1 MGLARRCALT
11 PDGTEMH
18 LNSNFSA
25 GQILWTLN
33 FAAQLV
39 LLVVLLGRDRIKRF
53 PCFTAGIGLM
63 ALRLLIEELLA
74 GRMAK
79 LPFEE
84 LVLALADVSA
94 IVGLLVVV
102 EVARR
107 AFAGASRN
115 HWIVNTVG
123 LVLVACGVLKV
134 LGPWPAMKDL
144 ALDTLLGKL
153 KFMQLVA
160 VKGETLVALL
170 TLGVGVLVVFFGRRF
185 KAGWRSHTQQ
195 IAIGL
200 STVAMAMLTAQTA
213 VQYIVRT
220 VHPQSK
226 EEYDRVV
233 GLISKLMNGDR
244 VVYIAMLLWWI
255 IWLWLDDPRTQA
267 AETAAT
273 ETVEPEAAK
282 E

>member
-1 MGLARRCALT
+1 
-11 PDGTEMH
+11 MH

-39 LLVVLLGRDRIKRF
+39 LLVVLLGRDRMKRF

-79 LPFEE
+79 LPFES
-84 LVLALADVSA
+84 LVLTLADLNA

-107 AFAGASRN
+107 AFAGAPRN
-115 HWIVNTVG
+115 LWIANTVG
-123 LVLVACGVLKV
+123 LAVVAGGVLKV
-134 LGPWPAMKDL
+134 QGHWPAMKDL

-153 KFMQLVA
+153 RLMQLVA
-160 VKGETLVALL
+160 VKGETLVAVL
-170 TLGVGVLVVFFGRRF
+170 TLGVGVLVVLFGRRF
-185 KAGWRSHTQQ
+185 KAGWRSHTQK

-200 STVAMAMLTAQTA
+200 STVAMATLTAQTA
-213 VQYIVRT
+213 VQAIYRSARPEAQADVQRLI
-220 VHPQSK
+220 
-226 EEYDRVV
+226 
-233 GLISKLMNGDR
+233 GLIGKLMNGDR
-244 VVYIAMLLWWI
+244 VVYIAVLLWWI
-255 IWLWLDDPRTQA
+255 IWLWLDEPGTQA
-267 AETAAT
+267 AETA
-273 ETVEPEAAK
+273 VEPEATGA
-282 E
+282 

>member
-1 MGLARRCALT
+1 MGLARLYALT
-11 PDGTEMH
+11 QDGTEMH
-18 LNSNFSA
+18 LNFNFTA

-39 LLVVLLGRDRIKRF
+39 LLVVLLGRDRMRRY

-84 LVLALADVSA
+84 LVLALADVSVF
-94 IVGLLVVV
+94 VGLLVVV

-115 HWIVNTVG
+115 LWIVNTVG
-123 LVLVACGVLKV
+123 LMLVACGVLKV
-134 LGPWPAMKDL
+134 LGPWPAVKDL

-160 VKGETLVALL
+160 VKGETLVAML
-170 TLGVGVLVVFFGRRF
+170 TLGVGVLVMFFGRRF

-195 IAIGL
+195 IVIGL
-200 STVAMAMLTAQTA
+200 STVAIALLATQTA
-213 VQYIVRT
+213 VQAIYRLARPETQADVQRL
-220 VHPQSK
+220 
-226 EEYDRVV
+226 V
-233 GLISKLMNGDR
+233 GLIGKLMNGDR
-244 VVYIAMLLWWI
+244 AVYIAVLIWWI
-255 IWLWLDDPRTQA
+255 IWLWLDEPGTQA
-267 AETAAT
+267 AETAS
-273 ETVEPEAAK
+273 EPEVGG

>member
-1 MGLARRCALT
+1 MGPARLYALT
-11 PDGTEMH
+11 PDGAEMH
-18 LNSNFSA
+18 LNFNFTA

-39 LLVVLLGRDRIKRF
+39 LLVVLLGRDRMRRY
-53 PCFTAGIGLM
+53 PCFTAGIGVM

-79 LPFEE
+79 VPFEG
-84 LVLALADVSA
+84 LILALADVSA

-115 HWIVNTVG
+115 LWIVNTVG
-123 LVLVACGVLKV
+123 LVLVACGVLRV
-134 LGPWPAMKDL
+134 LGPWPAMKDM
-144 ALDTLLGKL
+144 ALNTLLGKL
-153 KFMQLVA
+153 KFMQFVA

-200 STVAMAMLTAQTA
+200 STVAIALLTTQAA
-213 VQYIVRT
+213 VQAIYRSA
-220 VHPQSK
+220 HPQTQA
-226 EEYDRVV
+226 DIQRLI
-233 GLISKLMNGDR
+233 GLIGKLMNGDR
-244 VVYIAMLLWWI
+244 AVYVGTLLWWI
-255 IWLWLDDPRTQA
+255 VWLWLDEPGTKA
-267 AETAAT
+267 AAT
-273 ETVEPEAAK
+273 AVEPEAT
-282 E
+282 EE

>member
-1 MGLARRCALT
+1 
-11 PDGTEMH
+11 MH

-39 LLVVLLGRDRIKRF
+39 LLVVLLGRDRMRRY
-53 PCFTAGIGLM
+53 PCFTAAIGLM
-63 ALRLLIEELLA
+63 ALRLLTEELLA

-115 HWIVNTVG
+115 LWIVNTVG
-123 LVLVACGVLKV
+123 LVLVACGVLRV
-134 LGPWPAMKDL
+134 LGPWPAVKDL
-144 ALDTLLGKL
+144 ALNTLLGKL

-170 TLGVGVLVVFFGRRF
+170 TLGVGVLVVLFGRHF

-200 STVAMAMLTAQTA
+200 STVAIALLATQTA
-213 VQYIVRT
+213 VQAIYRSARPETQADVQRLI
-220 VHPQSK
+220 
-226 EEYDRVV
+226 
-233 GLISKLMNGDR
+233 GLIGRLMNGDR
-244 VVYIAMLLWWI
+244 AVYIAVLIWWI
-255 IWLWLDDPRTQA
+255 IWLWLDEPGTQA
-267 AETAAT
+267 AEPA
-273 ETVEPEAAK
+273 VEPKAA
-282 E
+282 EE